1 MDDWGRLVAL
11 LESLGAT
18 PEEVEAAADGGTLG
32 PLALDLA
39 LRSDGPSQ
47 PIRAVAERNGVP
59 VETVA
64 RYWRAM
70 GFADVDTAATML
82 PADTCDAL
90 ALVGTLGREL
100 LGEEGTMALARVL
113 GSSTSRL
120 AQAVVDTFRARFEAP
135 QLAAGASYPDV
146 VTDYVRLA
154 REALPPF
161 VDAMGAIL
169 RRHLVAVAA
178 GSWSSDFDSTATRRR
193 VTVGFIDLVGY
204 TALSRTLQPS
214 ELGRLIGD
222 FEEVITDAC
231 AVHRGRVVKLLGDA
245 AMFAADDA
253 DDACGMALG
262 IVEAAAAGGLPP
274 LRGGLA
280 MGEAVAVHGDL
291 FGDVVNLAARLVA
304 VAPEGVV
311 LADEA
316 VRAAGGDALA
326 FTPLAP
332 QRLKGFDSPAI
343 AYAVGRVTGP
353 SSRRP

>member
-11 LESLGAT
+11 LASLGAT
-18 PEEVEAAADGGTLG
+18 AEEVEAAADAGTLG
-32 PLALDLA
+32 PLALDVA
-39 LRSDGPSQ
+39 LRGDGPSE
-47 PIRAVAERNGVP
+47 PIGAVAERNNMP

-70 GFADVDTAATML
+70 GFADADPATVML
-82 PADTCDAL
+82 PADAADAL

-100 LGEEGTMALARVL
+100 LGEDGTVALARVL
-113 GSSTSRL
+113 GLSTSRL
-120 AQAVVDTFRARFEAP
+120 AQAVVDAFRARFEAP

-146 VTDYVRLA
+146 VADYVRLA
-154 REALPPF
+154 RDALPPF

-169 RRHLVAVAA
+169 RRHLVSVAG
-178 GSWSSDFDSTATRRR
+178 GSWSSDFESTATRRH
-193 VTVGFIDLVGY
+193 VAIGFIDLVGY

-214 ELGRLIGD
+214 ELGRLISD
-222 FEEVITDAC
+222 FEDVVTDAS
-231 AVHRGRVVKLLGDA
+231 AVHRSRVVKLLGDA
-245 AMFAADDA
+245 VMFAADDA
-253 DDACGMALG
+253 ASACATALG
-262 IVEAAAAGGLPP
+262 IVEAAAAASLPP

-280 MGEAVAVHGDL
+280 LGEAVAVHGDL

-316 VRAAGGDALA
+316 VHAAGAEGIG

-343 AYAVGRVTGP
+343 AYAL
-353 SSRRP
+353 RRR